1 MELLFGEV
9 FNQGLD
15 LFRCSFF
22 FCVDF
27 PDVGTWNSV
36 SFREV
41 FEASFAGYDEFLFS
55 RDIVKFLF
63 GFLVQFV

>member
-1 MELLFGEV
+1 MELLFV
-9 FNQGLD
+9 KFFNQGLD

-27 PDVGTWNSV
+27 PDVGTWNFV

-41 FEASFAGYDEFLFS
+41 FEASFAGYDEFFS
-55 RDIVKFLF
+55 QQDIVKFLF
-63 GFLVQFV
+63 SFLVQFV